1 MSVFF
6 FFPISASWSRAPR
19 LSQQQNRTS
28 PSPCPFCRRVHPR
41 ALAPGPTCNPCLAL
55 RARSCRAAVGP
66 PGRGGGRC
74 ASRHFLLTAAGPLLP
89 PRPLRVY
96 IRSRFRPVAAAA
108 PPAPRPG
115 PAVCPSPAESMRRR
129 RPAACPG
136 HGHQRSVH
144 QLQEGGREPRAVSGA
159 SGVGGVGASRP
170 RPARS
175 PAFLPQPPG
184 GHREPVASVGN
195 GVGQLGELAPFLLVG
210 EAWGPFVSVVRLL
223 RLKSLQ
229 MVRCSFAV
237 EGEALRVAL
246 QKI

>member
-1 MSVFF
+1 MEQGPPTLPAAEPDPPPAPALSVAECI
-6 FFPISASWSRAPR
+6 PVPLLLVRRATP
-19 LSQQQNRTS
+19 
-28 PSPCPFCRRVHPR
+28 
-41 ALAPGPTCNPCLAL
+41 AL
-55 RARSCRAAVGP
+55 RSGLAAAGRRLVLRAA
-66 PGRGGGRC
+66 GGGRC

>member
-1 MSVFF
+1 LSVF

-28 PSPCPFCRRVHPR
+28 PGPCPFCRRVHPR
-41 ALAPGPTCNPCLAL
+41 ALAPGPTCNPRVAL

-159 SGVGGVGASRP
+159 RAVGVWALRGLALRDP
-170 RPARS
+170 RPSSLS
-175 PAFLPQPPG
+175 PLAGTASLLPLWATVWDSW
-184 GHREPVASVGN
+184 ESW
-195 GVGQLGELAPFLLVG
+195 LL
-210 EAWGPFVSVVRLL
+210 S
-223 RLKSLQ
+223 
-229 MVRCSFAV
+229 C
-237 EGEALRVAL
+237 
-246 QKI
+246 